1 MILNLLRHMRPDFN
15 VVADGG
21 GMFGLPEQPPTLA
34 PAAAP
39 GTTVVADPASAGQPA
54 PATPAASPDGL
65 KAEPKT
71 PETPPGTPTEPAKPD
86 TPPDPNKPAPPEP
99 AKADAPPAKM
109 TVDELEAHLQDVK
122 QRAAYYQTQHQRDQK
137 ELATLRKQYVRPVK
151 PAEPEKPKAPEVDP
165 EELRQ
170 KLRDDPLAFLE
181 ETKRVSKEAYQEA
194 LAEFQK
200 MEQEKRDV
208 ETYAQEKADTVSA
221 YHRMIFATDD
231 DGNLMVNKDGKA
243 VLVVPEKVLLK
254 AKEAVDGYGF
264 DLSKAGGPTRYL
276 QALMDHVNFLMS
288 READVV
294 ATTDKEAEMAAK
306 VKQNKLGVQP
316 PPIGVVSPGAKSPEQ
331 QRLDKL
337 NDQRPRGA
345 SDLPA

>member
-1 MILNLLRHMRPDFN
+1 MILNLLRHMRPDFE
-15 VVADGG
+15 VAADGG

-39 GTTVVADPASAGQPA
+39 GTTPVADPASAGQPA
-54 PATPAASPDGL
+54 TPAPAASPDGL

-71 PETPPGTPTEPAKPD
+71 PETPAVTADPAKPD
-86 TPPDPNKPAPPEP
+86 TPPDPTKTTPEP
-99 AKADAPPAKM
+99 AKADAPPTPK
-109 TVDELEAHLQDVK
+109 TVDELEASLQDAK
-122 QRAAYYQTQHQRDQK
+122 QRAAYYQSQHQRDKK
-137 ELATLRKQYVRPVK
+137 ELETLRKQYVRPVK
-151 PAEPEKPKAPEVDP
+151 PATEPEKKNEPAIDP

-181 ETKRVSKEAYQEA
+181 ETKRVVAEAHEESVA
-194 LAEFQK
+194 KSLKA
-200 MEQEKRDV
+200 EQEKQDA
-208 ETYAQEKADTVSA
+208 ELFAKEKDDTVAA

-231 DGNLMVNKDGKA
+231 DGNLMVNKEGKA

-264 DLSKAGGPTRYL
+264 DLAKAGGPTRYL

-288 READVV
+288 READAV

-331 QRLDKL
+331 QRLDNLDK
-337 NDQRPRGA
+337 QRPRGA